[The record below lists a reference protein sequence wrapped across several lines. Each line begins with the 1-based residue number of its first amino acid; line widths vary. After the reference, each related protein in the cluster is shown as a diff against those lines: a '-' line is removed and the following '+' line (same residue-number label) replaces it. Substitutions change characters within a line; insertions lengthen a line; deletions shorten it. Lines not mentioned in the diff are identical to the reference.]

1 MKEANIELGNS
12 TEERIRL
19 EAERA
24 NETIEDFIV
33 SFFEERCNVPSSL
46 SDEVQCTSADG
57 QPCKASQPLSKRT

>member
-1 MKEANIELGNS
+1 MNEANIELGNY

-33 SFFEERCNVPSSL
+33 SFFEMRCNAPSSS
-46 SDEVQCTSADG
+46 SDEVQCTLSDD
-57 QPCKASQPLSKRT
+57 QPCQAS

>member
-1 MKEANIELGNS
+1 MNEANIELGNY

-33 SFFEERCNVPSSL
+33 SFFETRCNAPSS
-46 SDEVQCTSADG
+46 SDEVQCTSPDPATAAPAKD
-57 QPCKASQPLSKRT
+57 A

>member
-1 MKEANIELGNS
+1 MNEANIELGNY

-33 SFFEERCNVPSSL
+33 PFF
-46 SDEVQCTSADG
+46 
-57 QPCKASQPLSKRT
+57 